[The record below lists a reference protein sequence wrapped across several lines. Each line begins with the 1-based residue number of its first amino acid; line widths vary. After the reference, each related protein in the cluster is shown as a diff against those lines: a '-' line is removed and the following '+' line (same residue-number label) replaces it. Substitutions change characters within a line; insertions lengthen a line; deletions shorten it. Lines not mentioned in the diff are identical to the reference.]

1 MKTKLFFVLMFTVVS
16 AMLLTACGSY
26 EKLKPGKYE
35 NDTKDSWITLNESN
49 TFSATI
55 NYDTSTGG
63 KLAMVYHGKYS
74 QKSGSKLDL
83 VFSIKNDTE
92 ERNEHWDID
101 EANESLYD
109 KERNITF
116 KYSEENEEE

>member
-1 MKTKLFFVLMFTVVS
+1 MKTKLCLVLIFTVVS

-35 NDTKDSWITLNESN
+35 NDAKDSWIILNDSN

-63 KLAMVYHGKYS
+63 KLAMVYRGKYS

-83 VFSIKNDTE
+83 VFIIKNGTE

-101 EANESLYD
+101 ESNESLFD
-109 KERNITF
+109 KNRNITF
-116 KYSEENEEE
+116 KYSEENEKD